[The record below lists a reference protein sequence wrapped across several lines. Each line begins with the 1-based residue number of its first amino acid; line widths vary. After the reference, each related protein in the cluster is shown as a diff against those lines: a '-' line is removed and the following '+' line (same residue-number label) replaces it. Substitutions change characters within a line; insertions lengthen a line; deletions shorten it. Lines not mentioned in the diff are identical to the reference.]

1 MNKLSIKSEIEFHAD
16 GVCVIEYDE
25 DRCDDFLIHKDF
37 RYYITDQKQISHF
50 QINIPEDNCHF
61 FRCLDLD
68 GKPPRELV
76 FQSKKN
82 DTIWLYIYSGSEFM
96 NKFKTIHGKDTR
108 KPEGWDGWFG
118 DIRLIDANDDGS
130 QDLVFTVNSGFDLQ
144 PRGIWVYDI
153 RNNHKLWHYWIG
165 GSPRSLNVV
174 DVDKDGEDEI
184 VISTTA
190 VSNGSIVNRISDSKS
205 YIIVFTKRGKIL
217 WQREIGGSLTDALC
231 WVGDLDGDNS
241 IEIVVA
247 ECEGLAN
254 KEKPNQILILNAQD
268 GKTKKFIRS
277 GDKYMGMV
285 VYDIN
290 RDEKQEIIVG
300 NTDGILRIY
309 NSDLTP
315 IIQKDFN
322 TRIDMIAVADLNG
335 DGTNEI
341 IAKSSENK
349 LLFLGEYLEDL
360 GGYSSKQGEK
370 IQFSCVRDGRKKKL
384 LVFTGEKP
392 PFMHSLLSFS
402 GPPLLQR
409 VIKSQSPFFAITT
422 AVLLLIVIY
431 MFYQYKQ
438 LRRRSD
444 KKKEYTDRILEWS
457 GLAQRLAHDIKNPLS
472 TINLTLQH
480 IQEIIKK
487 KFGGEAKAL
496 NKYTNSV
503 LEEVERLR
511 DTTDKFM
518 RILSME
524 KPHLAPNDINQLIND
539 TLKKHEA
546 SLPKA
551 VKLEKCLAEDLPL
564 IRCDEDQMITVFS
577 NIIENAFE
585 AMGSTGTLT
594 IRTSLGEKI
603 ADKKIFKLAEIKI
616 EDTGTGISQ
625 DVLKNLFR
633 PFHSTKAGGTGLGLV
648 IAKKIVDE
656 HHGIIKVHSKEDI
669 GTVVI
674 IQLPVGST
682 ANKTNNE

>member
-1 MNKLSIKSEIEFHAD
+1 MNKLSITSEIEFQAD
-16 GVCVIEYDE
+16 GVCVIQYDN
-25 DRCDDFLIHKDF
+25 DRCDEFLIHKDF
-37 RYYITDQKQISHF
+37 RYYITDQKQVSHF
-50 QINIPEDNCHF
+50 QINIPEENCHF

-76 FQSKKN
+76 FQRKKN
-82 DTIWLYIYSGSEFM
+82 DTIWLYIYSGTKLI
-96 NKFKTIHGKDTR
+96 NRFKAIHGKDIR
-108 KPEGWDGWFG
+108 KPEGWDGWLG
-118 DIRLIDANDDGS
+118 DVRLIDANDDGC

-153 RNNHKLWHYWIG
+153 RNNHELWHYWIG

-190 VSNGSIVNRISDSKS
+190 ISNGSIVNGISDSKS
-205 YIIVFTKRGKIL
+205 YVIVFNKKGMVL
-217 WQREIGGSLTDALC
+217 WHREIGGTLTDALC
-231 WVGDLDGDNS
+231 WVGDMDGDNS

-247 ECEGLAN
+247 ECEGSAN
-254 KEKPNQILILNAQD
+254 REKPNQILILNAQD

-277 GDKYMGMV
+277 GDKYMGMI

-290 RDEKQEIIVG
+290 RDEKQEVIVG

-315 IIQKDFN
+315 IIQRDFN
-322 TRIDMIAVADLNG
+322 TRIDMLAVADLNG
-335 DGTNEI
+335 DGTDEI
-341 IAKSSENK
+341 IAKPSENK
-349 LLFLGEYLEDL
+349 LLFLDECLEGL

-370 IQFSCVRDGRKKKL
+370 IQLSCVCDGRKKKL

-392 PFMHSLLSFS
+392 PYMHSLLSFS
-402 GPPLLQR
+402 GPTLLQR
-409 VIKSQSPFFAITT
+409 VIRSQSPFFAIATV
-422 AVLLLIVIY
+422 VLLLIVIY

-438 LRRRSD
+438 LSRRLG
-444 KKKEYTDRILEWS
+444 KKEEYTDRILEWS

-472 TINLTLQH
+472 TINLTLQR

-503 LEEVERLR
+503 LEEVGRLR

-524 KPHLAPNDINQLIND
+524 KPHLEPNDINQLISR
-539 TLKKHEA
+539 TLNKYETR
-546 SLPKA
+546 LPKA
-551 VKLEKCLAEDLPL
+551 VKLEKYLAKDLPL
-564 IRCDEDQMITVFS
+564 IRYDEDQMITVFS

-594 IRTSLGEKI
+594 IRTSLSEKI
-603 ADKKIFKLAEIKI
+603 TDGEILKSAEIKV
-616 EDTGTGISQ
+616 EDTGTGIPQ
-625 DVLKNLFR
+625 DVLENLFR

-648 IAKKIVDE
+648 IAKRILEAHKGNIRIE
-656 HHGIIKVHSKEDI
+656 SKLEI
-669 GTVVI
+669 GTIVTI
-674 IQLPVGST
+674 KLPIFDMSKK
-682 ANKTNNE
+682 A